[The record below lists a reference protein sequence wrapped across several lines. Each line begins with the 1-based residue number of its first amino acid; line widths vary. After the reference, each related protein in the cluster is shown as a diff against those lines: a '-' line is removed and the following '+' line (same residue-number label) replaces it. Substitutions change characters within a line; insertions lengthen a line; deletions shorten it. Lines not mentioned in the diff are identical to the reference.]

1 MKEYQF
7 FVLAGTDHAEKIKRD
22 IRAIRSNHNNAVVI
36 INYIYYYDDE
46 NKYPKLKIKE
56 EKGDMEEYV
65 GEEVEKKI
73 LVLLSSCKN

>member
-1 MKEYQF
+1 MKEYHF
-7 FVLAGTDHAEKIKRD
+7 FVLAGTEHAEKIKRD

>member
-22 IRAIRSNHNNAVVI
+22 IRAIRSNHNNIVII

-46 NKYPKLKIKE
+46 KKYPKLKIKG
-56 EKGDMEEYV
+56 EKGDIKEYL

-73 LVLLSSCKN
+73 RVLLTSCKK

>member
-1 MKEYQF
+1 MKEYQL
-7 FVLAGTDHAEKIKRD
+7 FVLAGTEHAEKIKRD

-73 LVLLSSCKN
+73 RVLLSSCKN

>member
-1 MKEYQF
+1 MLKVCFEISQ
-7 FVLAGTDHAEKIKRD
+7 V
-22 IRAIRSNHNNAVVI
+22 SNFRVVI

>member
-1 MKEYQF
+1 MKEYHF
-7 FVLAGTDHAEKIKRD
+7 FVLAGTEHAEKIKRD

-65 GEEVEKKI
+65 GEEVENEI
-73 LVLLSSCKN
+73 RVLLSSCKN

>member
-1 MKEYQF
+1 MLYTE
-7 FVLAGTDHAEKIKRD
+7 HAEKIKRD
-22 IRAIRSNHNNAVVI
+22 IRAIRSNNNNAVVI

-73 LVLLSSCKN
+73 RVLLSSCKN

>member
-7 FVLAGTDHAEKIKRD
+7 FVLAGTEHAEKIKRD

-46 NKYPKLKIKE
+46 KKYPILKIKGE
-56 EKGDMEEYV
+56 TGNIKEYV
-65 GEEVEKKI
+65 GEEVENKI
-73 LVLLSSCKN
+73 RVLLSSWKK

>member
-7 FVLAGTDHAEKIKRD
+7 FVLAGTEHAEKIKRD

-46 NKYPKLKIKE
+46 KKYPILKIKG
-56 EKGDMEEYV
+56 EKGDIEEYV

-73 LVLLSSCKN
+73 RVLLSSCKN